1 VIRTSKIYLD
11 RKGGGRIYIPQ
22 EIRGALGWEHHEGI
36 VLEQEDGRLILVSE
50 NKGRKEAKQ

>member
-11 RKGGGRIYIPQ
+11 RKGGGRIYIPK

-36 VLEQEDGRLILVSE
+36 VLEQRMGDSS
-50 NKGRKEAKQ
+50 

>member
-1 VIRTSKIYLD
+1 MIRTSKIYLD

-36 VLEQEDGRLILVSE
+36 VLEQEDGKLTLVSE
-50 NKGRKEAKQ
+50 NKAGKEAKQ